1 MTTLTSSTT
10 DPTTAEADVL
20 LIGIGSSDDGIV
32 LTGGTAALDAALG
45 GKLVETLTALGAK
58 GSPGEITRLATLG
71 ATTAPTVVAVGLG
84 SAGEHDYTQEA
95 LRRAAGAAVRT
106 LAGTSTIATT
116 LAMANLE
123 ETTEADVAAVA
134 EGALLGGYRFG
145 DYRSSGEEGKQPVG
159 TVELLGVEA
168 GTDLTRA
175 AVLADSVSVVR
186 DLVNTAPRDLPP
198 AVFAERAR
206 ALASEAGLT
215 VEVLDETALADG
227 GYGGIIGVGQ
237 GSSRPPRL
245 VRIEHNPS
253 DASSTV
259 AIVGK
264 GITFDSGGLSLKP
277 PQSMETMKS
286 DMAGAAA
293 VLGTLLAAA
302 KLGLGIRVIGY
313 LPMAENMP
321 SGEAIR
327 PSDILTMYGGKTVEV
342 LNTDAEGRLVL
353 ADALVRCAE
362 DSPHLVLDIATLTGA
377 QVMALGNTH
386 AGVMGTEEAR
396 DRVVA
401 AGDEAGEGM
410 WPMPLPVEL
419 RAGIDSDIA
428 DLQNIGDRSAGAGM
442 LSAGMFLQQF
452 APEDVEWAHID
463 IAGPSFSGKAHGYT
477 PKGGTGVGVRTLV
490 TLLEDV
496 AANGI

>member
-10 DPTTAEADVL
+10 DPTTAAADVL
-20 LIGIGSSDDGIV
+20 LIGVGKSGDGIA
-32 LTGGTAALDAALG
+32 LAGGATALDAALG
-45 GKLVETLTALGAK
+45 GRLAETLTALGAK
-58 GSPGEITRLATLG
+58 GSPGEITKLATFG
-71 ATTAPTVVAVGLG
+71 AIAAPTVVAVGLG
-84 SAGEHDYTQEA
+84 AAGDHDYTPEA
-95 LRRAAGAAVRT
+95 LRRATGAAVRS
-106 LAGTSTIATT
+106 LAGTARVATT
-116 LAMANLE
+116 LAMANLD
-123 ETTEADVAAVA
+123 ETAEVDVAAVA
-134 EGALLGGYRFG
+134 EGALLGAYRFAE
-145 DYRSSGEEGKQPVG
+145 YRSGGEDGKTPVEAF
-159 TVELLGVEA
+159 ELLGVGA
-168 GTDLTRA
+168 DTDLRRA
-175 AVLADSVSVVR
+175 AVLAESVSIVR

-215 VEVLDETALADG
+215 VEVLDESALAEG
-227 GYGGIIGVGQ
+227 GYGGIVGVGQ

-245 VRIEHNPS
+245 VRLEHSP
-253 DASSTV
+253 AGATSTV

-277 PQSMETMKS
+277 AQSMETMKS

-302 KLGLGIRVIGY
+302 RLDLGLRVVGY

-353 ADALVRCAE
+353 ADALVRSAE
-362 DSPHLVLDIATLTGA
+362 DSPDLVVDIATLTGA
-377 QVMALGNTH
+377 QVMALGLTH
-386 AGVMGTEEAR
+386 SAVMGTDEAR
-396 DRVVA
+396 SRVVT

-428 DLQNIGDRSAGAGM
+428 DLQNIGDRNAGAGM

-452 APEDVEWAHID
+452 APQDVEWAHID

-477 PKGGTGVGVRTLV
+477 PKGGTGVGVRTMV

-496 AANGI
+496 AVNGI